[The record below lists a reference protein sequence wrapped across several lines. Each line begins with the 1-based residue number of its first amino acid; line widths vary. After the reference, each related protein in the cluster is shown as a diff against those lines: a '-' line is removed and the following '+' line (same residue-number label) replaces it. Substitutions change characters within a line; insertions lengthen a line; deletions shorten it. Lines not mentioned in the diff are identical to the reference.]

1 MKIALVSILFNRKG
15 GSERRTYQLAAGLLG
30 LGHEVSIFAN
40 EVEDMALDAEVN
52 IVPAMPAPTFLRV
65 LTFTKNLN
73 AALAKRT
80 DIDIIHNQIRPF
92 NDWIVTVG
100 GGCHAEYLEKMAGR
114 RFPFNPRDLVIL
126 DMEKRQYREGGCRAV
141 ITNSALSKKG
151 ILKHYPIPPKRV
163 HVAYNG
169 VDTEKFSPTSVLGN
183 RAITRK
189 KYGFFDEPVALFLGS
204 GFERKGLE
212 AAIRALRLVKE
223 MDGAIRHLKLL
234 IVGRDRQEP
243 WLKLAA
249 RLGVSDMV
257 VFAGQTAKPE
267 DFYAAADIFVLPT
280 KFDPF
285 SNATLEA
292 MSCGLP
298 VITTAEN
305 GVSEIILDGENGFVM
320 QRPDDYMGL
329 ASTLGYLGC
338 EKARR
343 ETGENARITAEGFTW
358 NETLSK
364 TLDVYNSVLYKRGF

>member
-15 GSERRTYQLAAGLLG
+15 GRERRTDQLATGLLG
-30 LGHEVSIFAN
+30 LGHEVSVFAN
-40 EVEDMALDAEVN
+40 EVEDMDLDAEVN
-52 IVPAMPAPTFLRV
+52 IVPAMPAPSFLRI
-65 LTFTKNLN
+65 LTFTKNVN
-73 AALAKRT
+73 AALGKRT

-100 GGCHAEYLEKMAGR
+100 GGCHAEYLEKMAGK
-114 RFPFNPRDLVIL
+114 RFPLNPRDLVIL
-126 DMEKRQYREGGCRAV
+126 GMEKMQYRDGGCRAV

-151 ILKHYPIPPKRV
+151 ILKHYPIRPERV

-169 VDTEKFSPTSVLGN
+169 VDTEKFSPAAVLEK
-183 RAITRK
+183 RADTRK
-189 KYGFFDEPVALFLGS
+189 KLGIFDEPVALFLGS

-212 AAIRALRLVKE
+212 SVIRALPLIKE
-223 MDGAIRHLKLL
+223 MDGSIRDLSLL
-234 IVGRDRQEP
+234 VVGRDRQEP

-257 VFAGQTAKPE
+257 VFAGQTARPE
-267 DFYAAADIFVLPT
+267 DFYGAADIFVLPT

-305 GVSEIILDGENGFVM
+305 GVSEIIRDGENGFVM
-320 QRPDDYMGL
+320 RSPDDYMGL
-329 ASTLGYLGC
+329 ASTIGYLAC
-338 EKARR
+338 EKARK
-343 ETGENARITAEGFTW
+343 ETGQNARITAEAYTW
-358 NETLSK
+358 DK
-364 TLDVYNSVLYKRGF
+364 TLNRTLEVYASL